1 MCVLVMFSPLLNCS
15 VMHYI
20 TDMHVMHFNDFYIT
34 IFFFAGL
41 YCRIVKRC

>member
-20 TDMHVMHFNDFYIT
+20 TDMHVMHFNDVLHYNI
-34 IFFFAGL
+34 FFAGL
-41 YCRIVKRC
+41 YCRIVKR